1 MSIAEIIIYTF
12 LTIGLLPTIAM
23 IIMAI
28 IVAIAG
34 SKPE

>member
-1 MSIAEIIIYTF
+1 MSITEIIIYTF
-12 LTIGLLPTIAM
+12 LIIGFMPTIAM

>member
-1 MSIAEIIIYTF
+1 MHIVEIIIYAF
-12 LTIGLLPTIAM
+12 LIIGMMPTIAM